1 MEIGQSSHIR
11 SFEKNNLQPRA
22 GGRGQGA
29 GDRGQGAGAEGRGQG
44 AGGRGQGA
52 GGRGQEVGL
61 VPTANI
67 LTGVQLSVIGV
78 HQGGYS

>member
-29 GDRGQGAGAEGRGQG
+29 GGRGQGQG
-44 AGGRGQGA
+44 AGGRGQGAGAGA

-78 HQGGYS
+78 HQCGYS